1 MRVGAGFLFSWTPG
15 DMAELKC
22 PEGSGALRGVP
33 PPPHRLV
40 HSGLGVALPVAG
52 SRALAIL
59 GLWLWACGGRI
70 LTPRDE

>member
-33 PPPHRLV
+33 PSPTTAWFTVSLAWPCPWR
-40 HSGLGVALPVAG
+40 GVG
-52 SRALAIL
+52 H
-59 GLWLWACGGRI
+59 
-70 LTPRDE
+70 